1 MKIRPFNNLY
11 IIAFFSIFQ
20 AGVILPP
27 DNLEN
32 WEILMDDKIWIGWER
47 SGEFD
52 WCRAKSTL
60 DAPISV
66 IRRIIEDKKNYPNI
80 FKRIETT
87 KIITDEIVY
96 IALDMPFPF
105 AGRDYVVKYIQ
116 EQVNDE
122 FIYRFHAVIH
132 PDAPLHSKYVRL
144 VHASG
149 GWRLKSL
156 DTAKTE
162 IIYTWNGEL
171 LGDFPN
177 WALTRAWKQQGLEV
191 MTWLE
196 ETVKK

>member
-1 MKIRPFNNLY
+1 MRSRPFNNLY
-11 IIAFFSIFQ
+11 IIAFFSICQ
-20 AGVILPP
+20 AGVILSP

-52 WCRAKSTL
+52 WCQAKSIL
-60 DAPISV
+60 DAPISD

-105 AGRDYVVKYIQ
+105 ASRDYVVKYIQ
-116 EQVNDE
+116 EQVDDE

-132 PDAPLHSKYVRL
+132 PEAPLHSKYVRL
-144 VHASG
+144 IHASG

-156 DTAKTE
+156 DSTKTE

-191 MTWLE
+191 MSWLE
-196 ETVKK
+196 EAVEK

>member
-1 MKIRPFNNLY
+1 MKYLPFKSLY
-11 IIAFFSIFQ
+11 FIAFFSIFQ

-32 WEILMDDKIWIGWER
+32 WEILQEGEIWIGWEHL
-47 SGEFD
+47 GEFD
-52 WCRAKSTL
+52 WCQAKSTL

-66 IRRIIEDKKNYPNI
+66 IRKIIEDKKNYPNI

-87 KIITDEIVY
+87 KMITDEIVY

-116 EQVNDE
+116 EEVDDE

-132 PDAPLHSKYVRL
+132 PEVPLHSKHVRL
-144 VHASG
+144 IHASG

-156 DTAKTE
+156 DTTKTE

-171 LGDFPN
+171 LGDFPD
-177 WALTRAWKQQGLEV
+177 WALTRAWKEQGLEV
-191 MTWLE
+191 MNWLKAAVE
-196 ETVKK
+196 Q

>member
-20 AGVILPP
+20 AGAILPP
-27 DNLEN
+27 DNLAN
-32 WEILMDDKIWIGWER
+32 WEILQDDKIWIGWER

-60 DAPISV
+60 DAPISD
-66 IRRIIEDKKNYPNI
+66 IRRIIEDKVNYPNI

-105 AGRDYVVKYIQ
+105 ADRDYVIKYIQ
-116 EQVNDE
+116 EQVDDE
-122 FIYRFHAVIH
+122 FIYRFYAVIH
-132 PDAPLHSKYVRL
+132 PDAPLHRKYVRL
-144 VHASG
+144 IHASG
-149 GWRLKSL
+149 GWKLKSL
-156 DTAKTE
+156 DSTKTE

-196 ETVKK
+196 KAVEK